1 MQAFRSNAKVV
12 MTIVAVLFV
21 VFFLVIDLSGVG
33 SGTSVFSRSSV
44 GKVNGQS
51 VDVRVYQDAVQA
63 AYAQR
68 QRQSDR
74 QLTEEDQEAVRDQ
87 VWNAFVDDLVLAAEY
102 KRYGLTVSDEEIAQ
116 AVQTVPPQELV
127 AQEEFQTDGR
137 FDPTKY
143 QRWLSSAV
151 GQQFV
156 PLLEQRYRGELF
168 RSKLLQIVTADL
180 YLSDAA
186 LWQRWKDE
194 YEQVRVGIA
203 AILPRTAVPD
213 SAVTVSDAEI
223 QQYYDAHRKELE
235 RPASA
240 WLSYVAVP
248 RFLTASDSA
257 ATRERALRIRQE
269 IAGGAPFAEVA
280 QRESSDPVS
289 ARQGGDLGTFGR
301 GAMVQAFDSAA
312 FSLPLNT
319 LSEPVETQF
328 GIHIIEVTARTADSV
343 TARHVLIPF
352 ELAGAHRDSV
362 EALADSLEQLGAD
375 RLDPAALDSAARAL
389 GRPILQAGPVQKGT
403 RVQVGR
409 FVVPDAGIW
418 AFRAQPGETS
428 PVIETEMAYYLF
440 RVDSARQAG
449 IPALADVREEVARAA
464 RDEKKI
470 ALAKPMAE
478 ALVKRVR
485 EGSTLAE
492 AAAAVRAPYR
502 EFGPFPRVRPP
513 VGDPVL
519 VGTAFGLPAGGT
531 SEPVETEGGLQ
542 VITVLQRLPADS
554 AAFRAGLDQ
563 WRVQQVRL
571 AQQDRVR
578 NYLET
583 LRTTAK
589 VEDHREELFR
599 TAAQADADA
608 GALPVPGPR

>member
-33 SGTSVFSRSSV
+33 SGTSIFSRASV
-44 GKVNGQS
+44 GKINGQS
-51 VDVRVYQDAVQA
+51 VDIRVYQDAVQA

-74 QLTEEDQEAVRDQ
+74 QLTEEDQQAVRDQ
-87 VWNAFVDDLVLAAEY
+87 VWNSFVDDLVLAAEY
-102 KRYGLTVSDEEIAQ
+102 KRYGLTVSDEEVAQ

-127 AQEEFQTDGR
+127 AQEEFQTDGQ
-137 FDPTKY
+137 FDPAKY

-194 YEQVRVGIA
+194 HEQVRIGLA
-203 AILPRTAVPD
+203 GILPQNAVPD
-213 SAVTVSDAEI
+213 SAVTVTEAEI
-223 QQYYDAHRKELE
+223 EEYYRTHRETLE
-235 RPASA
+235 RPAAA

-248 RFLTASDSA
+248 RFLTVSDSA
-257 ATRERALRIRQE
+257 AARERAVRVRQE
-269 IAGGAPFAEVA
+269 IADGAPFAEVA

-301 GAMVQAFDSAA
+301 DAMVPAFDSAA

-319 LSEPVETQF
+319 LSSPIESQF
-328 GIHIIEVTARTADSV
+328 GIHIIEVTARTADSA

-352 ELAGAHRDSV
+352 ELAGARRDSI

-375 RLDPAALDSAARAL
+375 RMDPAALDTAARVL
-389 GRPILQAGPVQKGT
+389 GRPILQAGPVQQGS

-418 AFRAQPGETS
+418 AFRAKPGETS
-428 PVIETEMAYYLF
+428 PVIETEVAYYLF
-440 RVDSARQAG
+440 RVDSVRAAG
-449 IPALADVREEVARAA
+449 IPALAEVRAEVERGARI
-464 RDEKKI
+464 DKKVELAMPI
-470 ALAKPMAE
+470 AQ
-478 ALVKRVR
+478 ALVQRVR
-485 EGSTLAE
+485 EGSSLAQ
-492 AAAAVRAPYR
+492 AAGAMRIQYR

-513 VGDPVL
+513 IGDAKL
-519 VGTAFGLPAGGT
+519 VGTAFGLAEGAT
-531 SEPVETEGGLQ
+531 SGALQTEGGVQ
-542 VITVLQRLPADS
+542 VLTVLQGLQADS
-554 AAFRAGLDQ
+554 AAFRAGIDE
-563 WRVQQVRL
+563 WRLRQLRL

-589 VEDHREELFR
+589 VEDYREELFR

-608 GALPVPGPR
+608 GALPIPGQR